1 MPHLITIF
9 SCFCGVG
16 HLLVGYGSSSA
27 WVEVDS
33 GILDLDLSFIP
44 VQKIKMLQVYVEL
57 NMTSIISTKS

>member
-16 HLLVGYGSSSA
+16 HLLVGYGLGRA

-33 GILDLDLSFIP
+33 SILDLDLSFILE
-44 VQKIKMLQVYVEL
+44 QKMTMLQVYVEL